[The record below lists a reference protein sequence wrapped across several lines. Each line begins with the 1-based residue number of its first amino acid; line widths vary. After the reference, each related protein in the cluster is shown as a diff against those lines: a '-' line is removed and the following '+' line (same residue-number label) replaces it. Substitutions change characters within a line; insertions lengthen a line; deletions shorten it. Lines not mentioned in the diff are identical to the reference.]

1 MNILAVK
8 RDLGLKHWEFL
19 FSGLFLLSFL
29 NLPHICVSLIIKKPM
44 RNAMLHVLAV
54 KAFLGIIL

>member
-8 RDLGLKHWEFL
+8 RGLDLKHWEFL

-29 NLPHICVSLIIKKPM
+29 NLPHICVPLLINKLIP
-44 RNAMLHVLAV
+44 NGMLHVLAV
-54 KAFLGIIL
+54 KASLGIIL